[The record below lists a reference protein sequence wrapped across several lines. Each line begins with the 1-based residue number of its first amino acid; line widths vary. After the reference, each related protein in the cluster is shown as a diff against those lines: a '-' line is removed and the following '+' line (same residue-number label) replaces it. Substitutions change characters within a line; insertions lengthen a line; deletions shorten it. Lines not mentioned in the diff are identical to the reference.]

1 MPLAYE
7 NDREFESPKTDMPEL
22 MNTREVARYLGI
34 NEKKVYFLAKSGK
47 IPCTRVTGKWTFP
60 KKLIDKW
67 IEESASGVIERNART
82 EERRFLLGAG
92 SDDPS
97 LGILHDLYEAQ
108 TQTASFFMTTVGSSG
123 GLAAIRSGA
132 ADFATAHLLEPAR
145 SGTDDLAA
153 DKLLSSDTVVVEL
166 FYRELGLLVAAG
178 NPKGIKSLR
187 DLAHSNLRIINRQPG
202 SGTRI
207 YLDQEL
213 SRARL
218 NVKKISGYDTVV
230 STHLEVGLGVLRGG
244 ADVGVATRT
253 TAQLLGL
260 EFIPLTRERFDMLVR
275 KDRFFTREIQVLLG
289 IVGSREFRKRV
300 DTLGGYDVK
309 ESGRIIAGH

>member
-1 MPLAYE
+1 
-7 NDREFESPKTDMPEL
+7 MPEL

-34 NEKKVYFLAKSGK
+34 NEKKVYFLAKAGQ

-60 KKLIDKW
+60 KKLIDRW
-67 IEESASGVIERNART
+67 LEESSAGVIARKAKT
-82 EERRFLLGAG
+82 EERMFLLAAG

-123 GLAAIRSGA
+123 GLTAIRSGT

-145 SGTDDLAA
+145 TGTDDLAA
-153 DKLLSSDTVVVEL
+153 QGVLPSDTVVVEL
-166 FYRELGLLVAAG
+166 FYRELGLLVPRG
-178 NPKGIKSLR
+178 NPKGIKSIR
-187 DLAHSNLRIINRQPG
+187 DLVRTKLRIINRQPG

-218 NVKKISGYDTVV
+218 NAKKISGYDSVV
-230 STHLEVGLGVLRGG
+230 STHLDVGLGVLHGG
-244 ADVGVATRT
+244 ADVGLATRT

-260 EFIPLTRERFDMLVR
+260 DFIPLTRERFDMLVR
-275 KDRFFTREIQVLLG
+275 KDRFFNRRIQVLLG
-289 IVGSREFRKRV
+289 IVGSREFRERV
-300 DTLGGYDVK
+300 DTLGGYDVT
-309 ESGRIIAGH
+309 ESGRIITFN

>member
-1 MPLAYE
+1 M
-7 NDREFESPKTDMPEL
+7 SEL

-60 KKLIDKW
+60 KNLIDQW
-67 IEESASGVIERNART
+67 IEESAAALVAGKASE
-82 EERRFLLGAG
+82 EERVFLLGAG

-108 TQTASFFMTTVGSSG
+108 TQPAAFFMTTVGSTG
-123 GLAAIRSGA
+123 GLAAIRSGV

-145 SGTDDLAA
+145 VNANEKEFRLFPA
-153 DKLLSSDTVVVEL
+153 DAVIVEL
-166 FYRELGLLVAAG
+166 FYRDLGLLVPRG
-178 NPKGIKSLR
+178 NPKGIKSIR
-187 DLAHSNLRIINRQPG
+187 DLARPKLRIINRQPG

-213 SRARL
+213 ARARL
-218 NVKKISGYDTVV
+218 DVKKISGYDTVV
-230 STHLEVGLGVLRGG
+230 STHLEVGLKVLGG
-244 ADVGVATRT
+244 AADIGLATRT

-260 EFIPLTRERFDMLVR
+260 DFISLTRERFDAVIP
-275 KDRFFTREIQVLLG
+275 KERFFSHGIQVLLG
-289 IVGSREFRKRV
+289 TLGSREFRQRV
-300 DTLGGYDVK
+300 EALGGYDAS
-309 ESGRIIAGH
+309 ESGRIITSN

>member
-1 MPLAYE
+1 
-7 NDREFESPKTDMPEL
+7 MPEL

-132 ADFATAHLLEPAR
+132 TDFATAHLLEPAR
-145 SGTDDLAA
+145 TGTDDLAA

-230 STHLEVGLGVLRGG
+230 STHLEVGLWVLRGG

>member
-1 MPLAYE
+1 MVGNMSLHDL
-7 NDREFESPKTDMPEL
+7 NMPEL

-34 NEKKVYFLAKSGK
+34 NEKKVYFLAKAGK

-60 KKLIDKW
+60 KKLIDRW
-67 IEESASGVIERNART
+67 IEESALGVIERNART

-97 LGILHDLYEAQ
+97 LGILHDLYETQ

-309 ESGRIIAGH
+309 ESGRIITAN

>member
-1 MPLAYE
+1 MP
-7 NDREFESPKTDMPEL
+7 DL
-22 MNTREVARYLGI
+22 MNTRDVARYLGI
-34 NEKKVYFLAKSGK
+34 NEKKVYFLAKNGK

-60 KKLIDKW
+60 KKLIDRW
-67 IEESASGVIERNART
+67 IEESASGLVEPEAKT
-82 EERRFLLGAG
+82 EERNFLLAAG

-97 LGILHDLYEAQ
+97 LGILHDLYETQ
-108 TQTASFFMTTVGSSG
+108 TQPASFFMTTVGSTG

-145 SGTDDLAA
+145 TGADELAA
-153 DKLLSSDTVVVEL
+153 DKVLSSDTVVIEL

-178 NPKGIKSLR
+178 NPRGIKSLR
-187 DLAHSNLRIINRQPG
+187 DLTRSNLRIINRQAG

-230 STHLEVGLGVLRGG
+230 STHLEVGLGVLRGN
-244 ADVGVATRT
+244 ADVGLATRT

-260 EFIPLTRERFDMLVR
+260 EFIPLTRERFDMWVR
-275 KDRFFTREIQVLLG
+275 TDRFFTRGIQVLLG
-289 IVGSREFRKRV
+289 IVGSREFRARI
-300 DTLGGYDVK
+300 DTLGGYDVT
-309 ESGRIIAGH
+309 ESGRIITAKGSSHAKTR